1 MTKQRS
7 ILARK
12 IASTA
17 IVLGVAVMLPLGAVQ
32 AQRGGGGPSGDLPKF
47 LELGPKVGEMVPD
60 LTILDDTGNPVSIRG
75 LSKDN
80 YSVFVLGC
88 LT

>member
-32 AQRGGGGPSGDLPKF
+32 AQRGGGPSGDIPRF
-47 LELGPKVGEMVPD
+47 LELGPKAGEMVPD